1 MTTLALMYSTQK
13 LVKSAKNSTWP
24 YLNEISPHFIHEIKT
39 KGYDDIG
46 INIFL
51 RTLMRFLRK
60 KRSNPGVTG
69 PYTTTGTLSSASSL
83 NTFRK
88 YWIWCTPSHTFQSHY
103 CMTLEELS
111 LTGSHCKSLSIG
123 EISSNFL
130 VLLTIRAAKF
140 CIAWISCIGQIEVST
155 CPPPPGQTPG
165 IWLFWNFLFK
175 FPQPGPRCRSNAPH

>member
-1 MTTLALMYSTQK
+1 MYSTQK

-88 YWIWCTPSHTFQSHY
+88 YWIWCTPSHTFKSHY

-140 CIAWISCIGQIEVST
+140 CTAWILFRLCSEVLL
-155 CPPPPGQTPG
+155 QT
-165 IWLFWNFLFK
+165 LHYCVLA
-175 FPQPGPRCRSNAPH
+175 FPVIICGSSQLKNERTTSLSKRYLSLR

>member
-1 MTTLALMYSTQK
+1 MYFTQK

-88 YWIWCTPSHTFQSHY
+88 YWIWCTPSHTFKSHY

-111 LTGSHCKSLSIG
+111 LTGSHCKSVSIG
-123 EISSNFL
+123 EISSNFP
-130 VLLTIRAAKF
+130 VLLTIRAEKF
-140 CIAWISCIGQIEVST
+140 CTAWILFRLCSEVLL
-155 CPPPPGQTPG
+155 QTLHYRVLAFPVI
-165 IWLFWNFLFK
+165 IWGSSQLKNERTTSLSK
-175 FPQPGPRCRSNAPH
+175 RYLSLR